1 MSGRYGPVPMNF
13 APLASLGDTFL
24 DARDRAQKRT
34 REQEVRRTL
43 ASLADGQADVETA
56 GRRLLSLGD
65 VQRGLGLMK
74 LGQKAARPVAAPI
87 SRARG

>member
-1 MSGRYGPVPMNF
+1 MSGGYGPAPMNF
-13 APLASLGDTFL
+13 APLGSLGETFL

-43 ASLADGQADVETA
+43 ASLADGHADVETA

>member
-74 LGQKAARPVAAPI
+74 LGWSPPRNRRDPDN
-87 SRARG
+87 R